1 MFSSPQ
7 NWNRGLIWALLS
19 PLFLGVVPITA
30 KIAYAFGADVVTVAA
45 VRTILA
51 AAVLWLIIL
60 LFARQLAISST
71 PAMISSLLVGAIN
84 GVGSLFYYSSISRID
99 ASLGQLINITYLI
112 FVTILLRLLGHR
124 ISSLTLGRMGLAI
137 VAIYLLTQGGTA
149 EPDWVGVGFM
159 LIAAF
164 SYAIQLVFSQRIMV
178 DIPAPTMAVYAMT
191 GMAAVVGLAWLVVRP
206 SLGGI
211 AVEGWAAVGLMG
223 LATAASR
230 LTLFLGV
237 KHLGSLQAALLSVG
251 EMLVTVILAILWL
264 DEHLTLIQVAGVLLL
279 ITSILL
285 VKYERNVPSFDWW
298 AILYRRWALRGNRK
312 GG

>member
-1 MFSSPQ
+1 MSPTDSR
-7 NWNRGLIWALLS
+7 WNRGLLWALMS

-30 KIAYAFGADVVTVAA
+30 KIAYQFGVDVVTVAA
-45 VRTILA
+45 LRTILA
-51 AAVLWLIIL
+51 AAVLWAIIL
-60 LFARQLAISST
+60 LFAKQLAISST
-71 PAMISSLLVGAIN
+71 PAMVSSMLVGAIN

-112 FVTILLRLLGHR
+112 FVTILLRLLGQR
-124 ISSLTLGRMGLAI
+124 ISKLTLGRMGLAI
-137 VAIYLLTQGGTA
+137 VAIYLLTRGGTA
-149 EPDWVGVGFM
+149 APDWVGVGFM
-159 LIAAF
+159 LIAAL

-206 SLGGI
+206 PLGHI
-211 AVEGWAAVGLMG
+211 AGGGWAAVGFMG

-251 EMLVTVILAILWL
+251 EMLVTVILAMVWL
-264 DEHLTLIQVAGVLLL
+264 DETLTMMQIAGALLL

-285 VKYERNVPSFDWW
+285 VKYEQNIPNFDWW
-298 AILYRRWALRGNRK
+298 AILYKRWAQRE
-312 GG
+312 